1 MKKKLN
7 LKSLEIKSFV
17 TSLDSN
23 SSNALRGGAKTVLGM
38 NCGTGA
44 NCPISGIRECIP
56 TEDCIG

>member
-7 LKSLEIKSFV
+7 LKNIEVQSFV
-17 TSLDSN
+17 TSLEN
-23 SSNALRGGAKTVLGM
+23 KEQNALRGGAKTVLGM

-56 TEDCIG
+56 TRDCIG